1 MHTEEITYQYEDKN
15 YVGFVAYPEKEL
27 APLVLI
33 AHTWAGRDSFVEEK
47 AKELAELGYVAMA
60 VDMYGDGKVGSSTEE
75 NQSLMTPLVENRDHL
90 KGVIKAALTSG
101 KSLKGVDVNKVAA
114 IGYCFGGLVVLD
126 LARSGAE
133 LSGVVSFHGL
143 LMGSEIAKDGI
154 RSKVLVLHGERDP
167 MVPLDMVDEFQKEM
181 TQANADWQLHS
192 YGNTYHAFTNPEAN
206 DASLGT
212 QFNKDSNNRSWQSM
226 NNFFDEI
233 FS

>member
-1 MHTEEITYQYEDKN
+1 MKTEEITYQYEGKN
-15 YVGFVAYPEKEL
+15 YIGFVAYPEKEL

-33 AHTWAGRDSFVEEK
+33 APSWAGRDLFVEEK
-47 AKELAELGYVAMA
+47 AKELAKIGYVAMA

-90 KGVIKAALTSG
+90 KGVINEALTKG
-101 KSLKGVDVNKVAA
+101 KSLKGVDANNVAA

-126 LARSGAE
+126 LARSGTE
-133 LSGVVSFHGL
+133 VNGVVSFHGL
-143 LMGSEIAKDGI
+143 LMGSEIAEPGI
-154 RSKVLVLHGERDP
+154 SSKILVLHGERDP
-167 MVPLDMVDEFQKEM
+167 MVPLEMVDEFQKEM
-181 TQANADWQLHS
+181 TNANADWQLHS

-206 DASLGT
+206 DPSLGT

-226 NNFFDEI
+226 NNFFEEI

>member
-1 MHTEEITYQYEDKN
+1 MNTEEITYQYEDKN
-15 YVGFVAYPEKEL
+15 YIGFVAYPEKEL

-126 LARSGAE
+126 LARSGTE
-133 LSGVVSFHGL
+133 LNGVVSFHGL

>member
-1 MHTEEITYQYEDKN
+1 MNTEEITYQYEDKN

-33 AHTWAGRDSFVEEK
+33 AHTWAGRDSFVEAK

-126 LARSGAE
+126 LARSGTE
-133 LSGVVSFHGL
+133 LNGVVSFHGL

>member
-133 LSGVVSFHGL
+133 LNGVVSFHGL

>member
-1 MHTEEITYQYEDKN
+1 MNTEEITYQYEDKN

>member
-1 MHTEEITYQYEDKN
+1 MNTEEITYQYEDKN
-15 YVGFVAYPEKEL
+15 YKGFVAYPEKEL

-133 LSGVVSFHGL
+133 LNGVVSFHGL

>member
-1 MHTEEITYQYEDKN
+1 MNTEEITYQYEDKN

-47 AKELAELGYVAMA
+47 AKELAELGYVALA

-126 LARSGAE
+126 LARSGTE
-133 LSGVVSFHGL
+133 LNGVVSFHGL

-154 RSKVLVLHGERDP
+154 RSKILVLHGERDP

>member
-1 MHTEEITYQYEDKN
+1 MNTEEITYQYGDKN
-15 YVGFVAYPEKEL
+15 YIGFVAYPEKEL

-126 LARSGAE
+126 LARSGTE
-133 LSGVVSFHGL
+133 LNGVVSFHGL

-154 RSKVLVLHGERDP
+154 RSKILVLHGERDP